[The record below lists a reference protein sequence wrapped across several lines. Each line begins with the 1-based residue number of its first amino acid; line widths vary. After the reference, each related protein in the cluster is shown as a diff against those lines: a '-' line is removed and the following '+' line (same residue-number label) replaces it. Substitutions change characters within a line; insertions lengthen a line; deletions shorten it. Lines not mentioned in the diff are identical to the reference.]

1 MVPVKVSRRGDKLFY
16 KMSRRAFTL
25 LELVVTVGV
34 IAILLLLAGHNVRR
48 NAAYRQLSMSLKILE
63 RFLALAVTTAHLDHV
78 YVRILW
84 DVADPASGREQQF
97 FLLTSIKIGSS
108 AEWKLCRSE
117 HLSEHCRLLTQIDSG
132 EFQAGDIV
140 NVSEDW
146 ITGASTTFA
155 SGTIPLREWLL
166 SPSGEL
172 INTDGEPLSY
182 CSIGIGYGEK
192 QFPLGC
198 VLVNV
203 NGNIQTYDRIETV
216 QDVIFNIGPF

>member
-1 MVPVKVSRRGDKLFY
+1 M
-16 KMSRRAFTL
+16 
-25 LELVVTVGV
+25 TVGV
-34 IAILLLLAGHNVRR
+34 LAILLLLAGNNARK

-63 RFLALAVTTAHLDHV
+63 RFLALAVTTARLEHV

-97 FLLTSIKIGSS
+97 FLLSSTKIGPL

-117 HLSEHCRLLTQIDSG
+117 RLPEHCRLLTQIGSD

-146 ITGASTTFA
+146 ITGTSATLA
-155 SGTIPLREWLL
+155 SGAISLREWLF

-172 INTDGEPLSY
+172 INTDGEPLPY
-182 CSIGIGYGEK
+182 CSIGIGYGKK

-198 VLVNV
+198 VLVNA
-203 NGNIQTYDRIETV
+203 NGSIQIYEGIETV
-216 QDVIFNIGPF
+216 QDVISKIESL

>member
-1 MVPVKVSRRGDKLFY
+1 
-16 KMSRRAFTL
+16 MSRRAFTL
-25 LELVVTVGV
+25 LELVMTVGV
-34 IAILLLLAGHNVRR
+34 LAILLLLAGNNARK

-63 RFLALAVTTAHLDHV
+63 RFLALAVTTARLDHV

-97 FLLTSIKIGSS
+97 FLLTSTKIGSS
-108 AEWKLCRSE
+108 AEWNLYRSE
-117 HLSEHCRLLTQIDSG
+117 RLPEHCRLLTQVDSG
-132 EFQAGDIV
+132 EFQSGDIV

-172 INTDGEPLSY
+172 MDTAGGPLPY
-182 CSIGIGYGEK
+182 RSIGIGYGKE

-198 VLVNV
+198 VLVNA
-203 NGNIQTYDRIETV
+203 NGNIQTYEGIEAV
-216 QDVIFNIGPF
+216 QDVISKIESL